1 MKTFLAFLLAVFIH
15 SIAYSQQRDSVSSK
29 KDSSVLK
36 DTVGKEVMKIDTLAK
51 KKFIPR
57 QATIRSAIIPGWG
70 QVYNKKYWKLP
81 LVYAAVGIPVYSF
94 MYNRGWYIKTRD
106 AAKMIATADTM
117 NWRNRVDPKL
127 YVFFPTQGTLGS
139 LLNFRN
145 EYRRDMDYSILFVL
159 LAWGLNIVDATV
171 DAHLKGFD
179 ISDDLS
185 LKIKPTIL
193 SGTSTAGISFVLTIG
208 KNNYYRKNLKMK
220 TIRFAT
226 HYNGL

>member
-1 MKTFLAFLLAVFIH
+1 MKSFLLFLLALLVQA
-15 SIAYSQQRDSVSSK
+15 IAFSQRKDSVGTK
-29 KDSSVLK
+29 KNSSVIV

-81 LVYAAVGIPVYSF
+81 LVYAAVGIPVYAF
-94 MYNRGWYIKTRD
+94 IYNRDWYIKTRD
-106 AAKMIATADTM
+106 AAKMISTADTV
-117 NWRNRVDPKL
+117 NWQNRVDPKL
-127 YVFFPTQGTLGS
+127 HVFFLGQESLGS
-139 LLNFRN
+139 LLNYRN
-145 EYRRDMDYSILFVL
+145 EFRRDMDYSILFVL

-179 ISDDLS
+179 VSEDLS

-193 SGTSTAGISFVLTIG
+193 SGTSTAGVSLILTIG
-208 KNNYYRKNLKMK
+208 KNASYR
-220 TIRFAT
+220 R
-226 HYNGL
+226 GLMR

>member
-1 MKTFLAFLLAVFIH
+1 MRTFFFLLLAFITHTAFCQEKD
-15 SIAYSQQRDSVSSK
+15 SIANK
-29 KDSSVLK
+29 NDSSVIV
-36 DTVGKEVMKIDTLAK
+36 DTVGNEVMKIDTNAK

-81 LVYAAVGIPVYSF
+81 LVYAAVGIPVYAF
-94 MYNRGWYIKTRD
+94 IYNRGWYVKTRD
-106 AAKMIATADTM
+106 AAKMIATADTA
-117 NWRNRVDPKL
+117 NWQNRVDPRL
-127 YVFFPTQGTLGS
+127 HVFFPGQDALGS
-139 LLNFRN
+139 LLNYRN

-159 LAWGLNIVDATV
+159 LAWGLNVVDATV

-193 SGTSTAGISFVLTIG
+193 TGMSTAGISLVLNIG
-208 KNNYYRKNLKMK
+208 KTESYRKRL
-220 TIRFAT
+220 TR
-226 HYNGL
+226 